1 MCILVCLYTLAYF
14 LPACIRLVQ
23 TGGRLEPTTPDAVQP
38 RRTASGH
45 AGHRPTSPAG
55 GRPRPARPTTG
66 RPPARQSDQRPAWP
80 TYEIQNVK
88 TPEFKLAAL
97 SGRFWDTSFF
107 GPMVNQRPATSQPG
121 THHSGHGRPGRP
133 ASGQAGRRP
142 ARPDGVR
149 TGRPTTGSVRPGRP
163 ETRTSLQWAR
173 QARDRCTRGVLVHVS
188 PEPTSPIS
196 TEA

>member
-1 MCILVCLYTLAYF
+1 MSSTATALSTCVQLCSNRSLRSRSDESW
-14 LPACIRLVQ
+14 RLVQ

-107 GPMVNQRPATSQPG
+107 GSMVNQRPATGQPG

-133 ASGQAGRRP
+133 APGQAGRRP
-142 ARPDGVR
+142 ASPDGLR
-149 TGRPTTGSVRPGRP
+149 TRRPTAGSVRPGRP
-163 ETRTSLQWAR
+163 ETRTSLQ
-173 QARDRCTRGVLVHVS
+173 GLH
-188 PEPTSPIS
+188 TSP
-196 TEA
+196 ARPFV

>member
-1 MCILVCLYTLAYF
+1 MCILVCLYTLVYF

-66 RPPARQSDQRPAWP
+66 RPPARQSGQAGLRP
-80 TYEIQNVK
+80 TYKFQNAK
-88 TPEFKLAAL
+88 TPKFKLAAL

-107 GPMVNQRPATSQPG
+107 GPMVNQRPATGQPG

-142 ARPDGVR
+142 SGQAGRRPDQSGLA
-149 TGRPTTGSVRPGRP
+149 GRKPAPASTELELASQ
-163 ETRTSLQWAR
+163 RTSIAIRKLSFTA
-173 QARDRCTRGVLVHVS
+173 TGV
-188 PEPTSPIS
+188 
-196 TEA
+196 EA

>member
-1 MCILVCLYTLAYF
+1 M
-14 LPACIRLVQ
+14 Q
-23 TGGRLEPTTPDAVQP
+23 TRGRLEPTTPDAVQP

-66 RPPARQSDQRPAWP
+66 RPAARQSDQRPAWP

-107 GPMVNQRPATSQPG
+107 GPMVHQRPATGQPG

-133 ASGQAGRRP
+133 ALGQAGRRP
-142 ARPDGVR
+142 DSPDGLQ
-149 TGRPTTGSVRPGRP
+149 TGRPTSGSGRPGRP
-163 ETRTSLQWAR
+163 ATRTSLHCLAF
-173 QARDRCTRGVLVHVS
+173 A
-188 PEPTSPIS
+188 PEPCRTTDVHWSLAGPPTHRCAARITQS
-196 TEA
+196 EKFQP